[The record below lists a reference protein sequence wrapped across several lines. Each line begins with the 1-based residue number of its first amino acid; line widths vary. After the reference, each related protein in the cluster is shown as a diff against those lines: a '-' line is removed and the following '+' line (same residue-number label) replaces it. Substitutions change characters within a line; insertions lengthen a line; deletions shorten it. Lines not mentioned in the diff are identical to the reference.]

1 MRTIVREISRGES
14 IIRLGGISEER
25 VALFNR
31 FKDYVV
37 RGSYFSYS
45 KHDILFSHLFDNDIV
60 LASKLDVSDM
70 AVRKLRSTLSQELYK
85 TVGVDIVDKI
95 LWGSEYELRDVATTL
110 DLAEIE
116 LSVAD
121 MFPAELLKFVRD
133 QSAGN
138 ENTYEIGDFDK
149 ELGFFKKFLM
159 KSMKTEALDCDI
171 NKLGFILRSLSTG
184 TWDSQTNKYIVDRL
198 LFK

>member
-31 FKDYVV
+31 LKDYVV

-85 TVGVDIVDKI
+85 AVGADIVDKI
-95 LWGSEYELRDVATTL
+95 LWGSEYELRDVTKTL

-149 ELGFFKKFLM
+149 ELNFFKKFLM

>member
-138 ENTYEIGDFDK
+138 KNSYEIGDFDK

>member
-70 AVRKLRSTLSQELYK
+70 AVRKLRSTLSKELYK
-85 TVGVDIVDKI
+85 AVGVDIVDKI
-95 LWGSEYELRDVATTL
+95 LWGSEYELRDVTTTL

-133 QSAGN
+133 QSIGN

-159 KSMKTEALDCDI
+159 KSMKTEALDCDV

>member
-85 TVGVDIVDKI
+85 AVGADIVDKI

-159 KSMKTEALDCDI
+159 KSMKTEALDCDV

-184 TWDSQTNKYIVDRL
+184 TWDSQINKYIVDRL

>member
-1 MRTIVREISRGES
+1 MRTIVREINRGES

-70 AVRKLRSTLSQELYK
+70 AVRKLRSTLSKELYK
-85 TVGVDIVDKI
+85 AVGADVVDKI
-95 LWGSEYELRDVATTL
+95 LWGSESELRDVTKTL

-116 LSVAD
+116 LSVSD

-133 QSAGN
+133 QSAGD
-138 ENTYEIGDFDK
+138 ENTYEIGDFDR

-159 KSMKTEALDCDI
+159 KSMKTEALDCDMS
-171 NKLGFILRSLSTG
+171 KLGFILRSLSTG

>member
-1 MRTIVREISRGES
+1 MRTIVREINRGES

-85 TVGVDIVDKI
+85 AVGADVVDKI
-95 LWGSEYELRDVATTL
+95 LWGSESELRDVIKTL

-116 LSVAD
+116 LSVSD

-133 QSAGN
+133 QSAGD
-138 ENTYEIGDFDK
+138 ENTYEIGDFDR

-159 KSMKTEALDCDI
+159 KSMKTEALDCDMS
-171 NKLGFILRSLSTG
+171 KLGFILRSLSTG

>member
-31 FKDYVV
+31 LKDYVV

-60 LASKLDVSDM
+60 LANKLDVSDM

-85 TVGVDIVDKI
+85 AVGADIVDKI
-95 LWGSEYELRDVATTL
+95 LWGSEYELRDVTKTL

-149 ELGFFKKFLM
+149 ELNFFKKFLM

>member
-85 TVGVDIVDKI
+85 AVGADIVDKI

>member
-1 MRTIVREISRGES
+1 MRTIVREINRGES

-85 TVGVDIVDKI
+85 AVGADVVDKI
-95 LWGSEYELRDVATTL
+95 LWGSESELRDVTKTL

-116 LSVAD
+116 LSVSD

-133 QSAGN
+133 QSAGD
-138 ENTYEIGDFDK
+138 ENTYEIGDFDR

-159 KSMKTEALDCDI
+159 KSMKTEALDCDMS
-171 NKLGFILRSLSTG
+171 KLGFILRSLSTG

>member
-25 VALFNR
+25 VTLFNR

-138 ENTYEIGDFDK
+138 ENSYEIGDFDK

-159 KSMKTEALDCDI
+159 KSMKTEALDCDV

-184 TWDSQTNKYIVDRL
+184 TWDSQINKYIVDRL

>member
-1 MRTIVREISRGES
+1 MRTIVREINRGES

-85 TVGVDIVDKI
+85 AVGTDVVDKI
-95 LWGSEYELRDVATTL
+95 LWGSESELRDVTKTL

-116 LSVAD
+116 LSVSD

-133 QSAGN
+133 QSAGD
-138 ENTYEIGDFDK
+138 ENTYEIGDFDR

-159 KSMKTEALDCDI
+159 KSMKTEALDCDMS
-171 NKLGFILRSLSTG
+171 KLGFILRSLSTG

>member
-1 MRTIVREISRGES
+1 MRTIIREINRGES

-70 AVRKLRSTLSQELYK
+70 AVRKLRSTLSHELYK
-85 TVGVDIVDKI
+85 AVGADVVDKI
-95 LWGSEYELRDVATTL
+95 LWGSECELRDVTKTL

-116 LSVAD
+116 LSVSD

-133 QSAGN
+133 QSEGN
-138 ENTYEIGDFDK
+138 ESTYEIGDFDK

-159 KSMKTEALDCDI
+159 KSIKTEALDCDI

-184 TWDSQTNKYIVDRL
+184 AWDSQTNKYIVDRL

>member
-138 ENTYEIGDFDK
+138 ENSYEIGDFDK

-159 KSMKTEALDCDI
+159 KSMKTEALDCDV

-184 TWDSQTNKYIVDRL
+184 TWDSQINKYIVDRL